1 MLCVIK
7 ISDVILFFCF
17 LICKKKKTI
26 CIQNNF
32 FSCRFPG
39 HAERLAAVSHSRME
53 MSGKV
58 LAKSLDEFSFFDNLD
73 PRLVV
78 WFSEVEKKYP
88 IEILKNIFFFFFPQF
103 RIHFPWFH
111 FLFFSF
117 SMMLLSNIPLSGAHG
132 FRYKLISI
140 FFLS

>member
-1 MLCVIK
+1 MCYQDLRCY
-7 ISDVILFFCF
+7 SLFLFSN
-17 LICKKKKTI
+17 LQKKKTI

-88 IEILKNIFFFFFPQF
+88 IEILKNIFFFFFLNF
-103 RIHFPWFH
+103 VFI
-111 FLFFSF
+111 FL
-117 SMMLLSNIPLSGAHG
+117 G
-132 FRYKLISI
+132 SI
-140 FFLS
+140 FFFFLSA